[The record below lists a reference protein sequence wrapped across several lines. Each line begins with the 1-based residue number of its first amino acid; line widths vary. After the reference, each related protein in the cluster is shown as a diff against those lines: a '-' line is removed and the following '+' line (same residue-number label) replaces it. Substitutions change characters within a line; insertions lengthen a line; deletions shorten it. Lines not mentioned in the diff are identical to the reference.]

1 MNKPITLMRQEFIE
15 NVVKTVNES
24 KLPLIIIEPVMR
36 NLLNEIQKS
45 LKQQIE
51 ADRTEYE
58 RYLAE
63 QKKIERRFA
72 ETQTGGITH
81 GNHAESNI
89 SNAPGGI

>member
-63 QKKIERRFA
+63 QKKSKEDLLKPKQ
-72 ETQTGGITH
+72 E
-81 GNHAESNI
+81 E
-89 SNAPGGI
+89 

>member
-1 MNKPITLMRQEFIE
+1 MNKPITLIRQEFIE

-24 KLPLIIIEPVMR
+24 KLPLIIIEPVIR

-45 LKQQIE
+45 LKQQVE

-63 QKKIERRFA
+63 QKKAKEDLP
-72 ETQTGGITH
+72 EPKQ
-81 GNHAESNI
+81 EE
-89 SNAPGGI
+89 

>member
-1 MNKPITLMRQEFIE
+1 MRQEFIE

-63 QKKIERRFA
+63 QKKSKEDLLKPKQ
-72 ETQTGGITH
+72 E
-81 GNHAESNI
+81 E
-89 SNAPGGI
+89 